1 MTPLQE
7 LKREARMT
15 LFRRFREDGQAA
27 YVVRGPARQEKVF
40 ADKTDAETYY
50 RYYVARCRREE
61 PAAPVD

>member
-1 MTPLQE
+1 MTTVQE

-15 LFRRFREDGQAA
+15 LFRRFREDGKAS

-40 ADKTDAETYY
+40 ADQYDAESYF
-50 RYYVARCRREE
+50 RYYVTRCRREE